1 MATHHGTEGLVK
13 VATAT
18 VAEVTGFTFTQTA
31 EYAEDTALADT
42 DKTYST
48 VAIKS
53 WSGNVSCFWDET
65 DTNGQVAMAPGVNVA
80 LKLYP
85 EGATSGDTFYEGN
98 ALITDIT
105 RTVSRGAITEITF
118 NFIGN
123 GALTTTTVSP

>member
-1 MATHHGTEGLVK
+1 MATHHGSEGLVK
-13 VATAT
+13 VSSAT

-42 DKTYST
+42 DKTYNIT
-48 VAIKS
+48 AIKS
-53 WSGNVSCFWDET
+53 WSGNLSCFWDEA
-65 DTNGQVAMAPGVNVA
+65 DTNGQVALAPGANVA

-85 EGATSGDTFYEGN
+85 EGDASTDTFYEGN

-123 GALTTTTVSP
+123 GALSTTTV